1 MQEIFVIISIGIIY
15 CFWKANSAKLQKILS
30 VSYGICAMVFSAYA
44 KLDADIVIAFIVF
57 LSGTVFGLIISECGI
72 AEEVTGLSCVYILYR
87 SPNIYQ
93 QEYTNLALWL
103 CLTLVLMGGIF
114 GCKNLNS
121 IKIVKKSKNMSK

>member
-1 MQEIFVIISIGIIY
+1 MQEIFVIISVGIIY
-15 CFWKANSAKLQKILS
+15 CFWKTNSAKLQKILS

-87 SPNIYQ
+87 SPNIYLQ
-93 QEYTNLALWL
+93 SYYLFIYI
-103 CLTLVLMGGIF
+103 LVSNKRIIPLFILPTKKTWNYSRSF
-114 GCKNLNS
+114 FACKN
-121 IKIVKKSKNMSK
+121 